1 MWYVSDVKGFSNSN
15 ATHFM
20 FIKNIFFLKTR
31 ISFQQSYTFL
41 LAHSETA
48 EVQFSKPKRSS
59 HFSIAFSTCQT
70 GKWIKIVFSIETNS
84 LYL

>member
-1 MWYVSDVKGFSNSN
+1 MKGFFKLK

-41 LAHSETA
+41 LAESERA

-59 HFSIAFSTCQT
+59 HFSIAFSTCQI